1 MSRNAGFLGVILLFV
16 AFSTA
21 AVSQETPTT
30 PSSTAASPSILS
42 ATTSDRLRSTQC
54 RKTAEQFGG
63 PVIQRYRKD
72 EISLYDEKGKVVRSQ
87 SAAHLPIPCSA
98 EALVLGISGSSEF
111 IEIIFDKKIVRLSLQ
126 DVSLYPKY
134 WANQDQDILS
144 AGLINGLLSGRTNG
158 AMTGVASSRD
168 APFLPW
174 PPPKATWTGDISAQ
188 IKVKGTIGDVDS
200 QIRRRLID
208 RGYDTLHYFSV
219 PGGFAITTPAERFLD
234 DGKSG
239 SNRWVTDRVGGW
251 EGFTNYLQKLVNGE
265 QTQFRVF
272 VLVVTSDDFSVAGFK
287 ARQDDIERWNTF
299 GRPSLSR
306 ELSNMRVDPNS
317 RVWLMVHEFR
327 ASKSKGERLVA
338 SKASSTSFP
347 LHRRALGFQ

>member
-1 MSRNAGFLGVILLFV
+1 MSRNASFLGVILLFV

-21 AVSQETPTT
+21 AVSQEAQTTPTS
-30 PSSTAASPSILS
+30 PPVSPSVS
-42 ATTSDRLRSTQC
+42 SVTTPDRLRSTQC

-63 PVIQRYRKD
+63 PVIQRYLKD

-87 SAAHLPIPCSA
+87 SAARLPTACSA

-111 IEIIFDKKIVRLSLQ
+111 IEIIFEKKIVRLSSQ
-126 DVSLYPKY
+126 DVSLYPRY
-134 WANQDQDILS
+134 RANEEGGMLG
-144 AGLINGLLSGRTNG
+144 AGLIGGLLSGIKNG
-158 AMTGVASSRD
+158 ANTGLTRSRD

-174 PPPKATWTGDISAQ
+174 PPPKATWTGDISSQ
-188 IKVKGTIGDVDS
+188 IKVKGTIGDVES
-200 QIRRRLID
+200 QIRRRFIA

-234 DGKSG
+234 DGKPG

-306 ELSNMRVDPNS
+306 ELSDMPVDPKS

-327 ASKSKGERLVA
+327 ASKGKGERLVA
-338 SKASSTSFP
+338 SKTSSTSFP
-347 LHRRALGFQ
+347 LHRKALGFQ